1 MHGTLPEQGLKAS
14 SADKNRVTSALTQK
28 KSPKLILLSLFFL
41 LLIIVG
47 EHLSRNSL
55 LPALATRVDGSSSA
69 IATMSFSLLQKLDEQ
84 LCRAL
89 GCVNRSVSDFAAW
102 KITSVTL
109 SPESAREGLKN
120 ASNQSML
127 QVGIQ
132 NRLALPVLFP
142 NLEISL
148 TDAEESEIKKI
159 QLTPQEWL
167 PTAWQES
174 HSDFLRQGAPA
185 GEIFSSALLISLPQ
199 NAAGYRVRIFYPE
212 K

>member
-1 MHGTLPEQGLKAS
+1 MSLTA
-14 SADKNRVTSALTQK
+14 KNTDTSVPAQK
-28 KSPKLILLSLFFL
+28 KSLKLILLSLFL
-41 LLIIVG
+41 VLLIIFG
-47 EHLSRNSL
+47 EHLSRNFL
-55 LPALATRVDGSSSA
+55 LPALATRVDGSSYPIASSA
-69 IATMSFSLLQKLDEQ
+69 FSLLQKLDEQ

-109 SPESAREGLKN
+109 SPENAREGLKN
-120 ASNQSML
+120 DLNQSVL
-127 QVGIQ
+127 QVELQ

-142 NLEISL
+142 NLEIVL
-148 TDAEESEIKKI
+148 TDAEESEIKTI
-159 QLTPQEWL
+159 QFSPQEWL

-174 HSDFLRQGAPA
+174 HPDFLRQGAPS
-185 GEIFSSALLISLPQ
+185 GEIFSSELLISLPQ

>member
-1 MHGTLPEQGLKAS
+1 MPA
-14 SADKNRVTSALTQK
+14 QK
-28 KSPKLILLSLFFL
+28 KSLKLILLSLFLIL
-41 LLIIVG
+41 LLIVG

-55 LPALATRVDGSSSA
+55 LPTLATRVDGSSSA
-69 IATMSFSLLQKLDEQ
+69 IATSTFSLLQKLDEQ

-89 GCVNRSVSDFAAW
+89 GCVDRSVSDFSAW

-109 SPESAREGLKN
+109 SPENARESLKN
-120 ASNQSML
+120 VLNQSVL
-127 QVGIQ
+127 QVEIQ

-148 TDAEESEIKKI
+148 TDAEESEIKTI
-159 QLTPQEWL
+159 RFTPQEWL
-167 PTAWQES
+167 PSAWQES
-174 HSDFLRQGAPA
+174 HPEFLRQGAPS
-185 GEIFSSALLISLPQ
+185 GEIFSTELPISLPQ